1 MSSGIFNDRIDA
13 ARALVERLQEYR
25 GRNPLVL
32 AIPRG
37 AAPMGQILA
46 QQLDGE
52 LDVVLVHKLGALLD
66 PELAIGAIDESG
78 WTYLSPMS
86 EELGETHR
94 MIEQTKARQLETLKK
109 RRAQYTPFAPPID
122 PRGRIAIVVDDGL
135 ATGATM
141 IAALHAVRARKP
153 AELICA
159 VPVAAADS
167 LQQIYPL
174 ADKVVVL
181 QVPSYFGAV
190 SQFYRHF
197 PAVTDEEVANI
208 LAAARTPAAHTSP
221 AYAPVRQTG
230 KRE

>member
-1 MSSGIFNDRIDA
+1 MFSGIFNDRADA
-13 ARALVERLQEYR
+13 ARALAERLHEYR
-25 GRNPLVL
+25 GRDPLIL

-46 QQLDGE
+46 QQLGGE
-52 LDVVLVHKLGALLD
+52 LDVVLVHKLGAFYN

-78 WTYLSPMS
+78 WTYLSPLIG
-86 EELGETHR
+86 ELGESHE
-94 MIEQTKARQLETLKK
+94 MIEQTKAGQLDALKA
-109 RRAQYTPFAPPID
+109 RRARYTPFAPPLD
-122 PRGRIAIVVDDGL
+122 PQGRIAIVVDDGL

-153 AELICA
+153 AELVCA

-167 LQQIYPL
+167 LALVSPL

-181 QVPSYFGAV
+181 QVPPYFGAV

-197 PAVTDEEVANI
+197 PAVTDEEVTKI
-208 LAAARTPAAHTSP
+208 LSAARASGEHP
-221 AYAPVRQTG
+221 G
-230 KRE
+230 KPE